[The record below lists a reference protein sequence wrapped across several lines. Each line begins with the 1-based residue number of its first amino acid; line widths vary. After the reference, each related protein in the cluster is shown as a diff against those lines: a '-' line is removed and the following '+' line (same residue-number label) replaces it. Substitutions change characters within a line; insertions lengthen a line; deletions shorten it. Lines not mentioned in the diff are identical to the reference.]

1 MIVFILMVVMLFVPH
16 GVTPFVGEDAIDATN
31 KRLFPA
37 VNAVVQVFRYSP
49 RPNPSVAEAKSKFF
63 N

>member
-31 KRLFPA
+31 QKDRSRGERGGTGVSLFPETKP
-37 VNAVVQVFRYSP
+37 VGGP
-49 RPNPSVAEAKSKFF
+49 G
-63 N
+63 